1 MFLRVLFIAA
11 FGHLAPPALA
21 ASAPVIV
28 FDSIDGGE
36 IRLDHLRARG
46 PVLVVNTASLCG
58 FTPQYDD
65 LQDLSDRYAA
75 QGLTVLAVPS
85 DDFRQE
91 LDDARAVR
99 DFCATNF
106 DLTIP
111 MTTITHVTGSEAH
124 PFYRWLAEEHQV
136 VPGWNFHKVLIDR
149 EGELVAS
156 WASPVR
162 PTDRAIV
169 RRIEALLP

>member
-1 MFLRVLFIAA
+1 MFPRLLFIAA
-11 FGHLAPPALA
+11 FCHLAAPALA

-91 LDDARAVR
+91 LDDAQAVR

-111 MTTITHVTGSEAH
+111 MTTITHVT
-124 PFYRWLAEEHQV
+124 
-136 VPGWNFHKVLIDR
+136 
-149 EGELVAS
+149 
-156 WASPVR
+156 
-162 PTDRAIV
+162 
-169 RRIEALLP
+169 